1 MDGGADASCKTSAM
15 TMRDGSADRRHTFR
29 GRPEPLS
36 VPTVADPMRLNLNQ
50 ANLAMSNPQ
59 RVLPWMIA
67 FLVAM
72 GALAALLAPRLAAI
86 FAANPFFNGVILA
99 VLAGG
104 IIVNLRQV
112 FVLSRE
118 VAWIDAFRRSNPDQ
132 KISGMPHLL
141 APMARMLDGRARGR
155 AALSA
160 PSMRTILD
168 SVQSRLEESRDLS
181 RYLIGL
187 AIFLGLLGTFWGLL
201 VTIRS
206 VSDIIDT
213 LDVGNDAVTMFGALK
228 QNLREPL
235 GGMST
240 SFSTSLFGLS
250 SSLVIG
256 FLDLQAGHAQNRF
269 YNDLEEWLS
278 GMTRL
283 GSGTQLGDGD
293 ASVPA
298 YVQALL
304 EQTAD
309 GLERMQ
315 RAIVEND
322 RERRTSTAQI
332 GELGTQLGRL
342 NELLGRDARERQAG
356 VDSQDELKTVLRQLA
371 NQNQPSQQVSDELRS
386 EFRLLSRTIAA
397 ALEGRRARVAPATAS
412 EQEPRR

>member
-1 MDGGADASCKTSAM
+1 
-15 TMRDGSADRRHTFR
+15 
-29 GRPEPLS
+29 
-36 VPTVADPMRLNLNQ
+36 
-50 ANLAMSNPQ
+50 MSNPH

-67 FLVAM
+67 FLIAVGSL
-72 GALAALLAPRLAAI
+72 GALVAPRLAAI

-99 VLAGG
+99 VLAAGV
-104 IIVNLRQV
+104 IVNLRQV
-112 FVLSRE
+112 LLLGRE
-118 VAWIDAFRRSNPDQ
+118 VAWIEAFKRSNPDQ
-132 KISGMPHLL
+132 RPPGRPRLL
-141 APMARMLDGRARGR
+141 APMARMLDGRERGR

-160 PSMRTILD
+160 PSLRTILD

-206 VSDIIDT
+206 VSDIIGT
-213 LDVGNDAVTMFGALK
+213 LNVGNDAVTMFGALK
-228 QNLREPL
+228 ENLKEPL

-240 SFSTSLFGLS
+240 SFSTSLFGLA

-269 YNDLEEWLS
+269 YNGLEEWLS

-283 GSGTQLGDGD
+283 ASGSALEAD

-315 RAIVEND
+315 RAIVENE
-322 RERRTSTAQI
+322 RERHGTNQQL

-342 NELLGRDARERQAG
+342 ADLLGRDARERQAAAA
-356 VDSQDELKTVLRQLA
+356 VQDELKGVLRQLA
-371 NQNQPSQQVSDELRS
+371 QQPRPAESVSDELRA
-386 EFRLLSRTIAA
+386 ELRLLSRTIAV
-397 ALEGRRARVAPATAS
+397 ALDGQRPRAPAPMVA
-412 EQEPRR
+412 EREPRL